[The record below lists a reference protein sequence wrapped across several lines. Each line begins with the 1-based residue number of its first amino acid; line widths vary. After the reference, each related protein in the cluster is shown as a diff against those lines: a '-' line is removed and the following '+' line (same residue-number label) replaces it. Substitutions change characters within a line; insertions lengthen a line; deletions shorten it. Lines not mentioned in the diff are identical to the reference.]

1 MARERISD
9 DVDKSDP
16 APSVH
21 ASHNSKHWILALAMV
36 VVALGCLVY
45 ELQRRSRWVGN
56 ALDGEGESVALNMP
70 GSAKALQ
77 SSYHDIIENIR
88 AAVISI
94 DAITSAKNAN
104 VGDAGTNYARIGS
117 GVIIDP
123 RGYALSSLHVVDAA
137 SSLKAT
143 VYGPAGALE
152 YPVKV
157 VKSDRTSDLVLLRI
171 AGDAPFPYAG
181 LGDSNS
187 IRTGDVVLSI
197 GSPFGFDQSVTSGIV
212 SSRNRTLN
220 IGGMVY
226 EDLVQTDSP
235 INKGSSGGPLVNA
248 KGEIIAINTA
258 IYSPD
263 GAYSGISFAVPIN
276 KSLDLVAGVVD
287 FLNDQP
293 PVATG
298 QLAAFSQTGKQIG
311 NAFRLPGGQILTP
324 PHNYRGACISCHPQV
339 GAGELAALSGAG
351 KQIYNSYRLPNGK
364 VFTPPH
370 DYRGTCICCHPQLL
384 QGLAPKNPAKVQALN
399 QVWGQQNYPG
409 HLCPVVGPDNL
420 SLGII
425 VSDVDDTIANQNNM
439 IQPGGVFVQ
448 TVSPGMLAAAAGL
461 QRGDVIIR
469 IDGRKIQDS
478 ASFSRFLQSKT
489 GHSFDLVIFRF
500 GVRRTLNVK
509 MTQGATAQTVAGTPL
524 NQFAQNT

>member
-1 MARERISD
+1 MGMEKLSD
-9 DVDKSDP
+9 DIDKSEP
-16 APSVH
+16 APAARSTQ
-21 ASHNSKHWILALAMV
+21 NSKMWGLALAMV

-45 ELQRRSRWVGN
+45 ELQRRSQWVGN
-56 ALDGEGESVALNMP
+56 AVDGEGEPVALNMP

-77 SSYHDIIENIR
+77 SSYHDIIGNIR

-94 DAITSAKNAN
+94 DAVAQDKNAN
-104 VGDAGTNYARIGS
+104 IGDPGANYARIGS

-123 RGYALSSLHVVDAA
+123 RGYALSSLHVVDGA

-143 VYGPAGALE
+143 VCGPAGALE

-287 FLNDQP
+287 FLNNQP
-293 PVATG
+293 PVTTG

-324 PHNYRGACISCHPQV
+324 PHNYRGACISCHPQIS
-339 GAGELAALSGAG
+339 AGQLVALSGPG
-351 KQIYNSYRLPNGK
+351 KQIYNSYRLPGGK

-384 QGLAPKNPAKVQALN
+384 QGMAPKNPAKAQALT
-399 QVWGQQNYPG
+399 QVWGQG
-409 HLCPVVGPDNL
+409 HLCPVVGPANL
-420 SLGII
+420 SLGIT
-425 VSDVDDTIANQNNM
+425 VSDVDDTMANQNNM

-448 TVSPGMLAAAAGL
+448 TVTPGMVAAAAGL

-478 ASFSRFLQSKT
+478 NAFSQFLKT
-489 GHSFDLVIFRF
+489 KTENSFDLVIFRF
-500 GVRRTLNVK
+500 GVRRTLNVR
-509 MTQGATAQTVAGTPL
+509 MAQGATAQTVAGTPN